1 MLQVFRDHAHKWFV
15 KVLLWLIVLSFGLWG
30 IGDVV
35 YKFFTHRPVVKVGKH
50 SIGQEELSH
59 HLQKESARIHDMT
72 KGKITAQQLKS
83 IGIHTSVINRLVS
96 QLVLTDELERMNLGT
111 SDDVLKDQ
119 IHNIPAFQTDGKFD
133 ANKFLSILH
142 QQNMSE
148 RTFLK
153 EARYSM
159 LSQQFLSSVA
169 LGASLPEFYK
179 NILVEALTHERI
191 FALVE
196 IDASKVKVEHPATTE
211 QIESFYEQFK
221 ARYMMPELRNITL
234 ITLDNSAMK
243 QLLGITE
250 EQIRQSYDA
259 QKENLKY
266 PERRNVKRLTYVQE
280 DKAKKA
286 LEMAKNGAS
295 FSKISKEIPG
305 GELEEPGLIIKE
317 QIPEFAAD
325 IVFAL
330 ESGKTSKVIPTGFGF
345 HIFQVTKIEKP
356 RTATFEEVKAEMES
370 LLIQEKK
377 AGKLDEIR
385 SQIDDAIAAGQT
397 LSDVGAKM
405 KLTVQNIEAIDAK
418 GHNAEGKPVFAK
430 PTALHTAIIEKAFTV
445 EQGLDSGFVDVPQQG
460 AFILSV
466 NKVSPAHAPAF
477 SDISHKVQ
485 RDWETEQK
493 LEAASKLATT
503 IASEAKSLTALT
515 SLAKKHNL
523 TLSTNHALSR
533 IDMGKSDRKSADIFP
548 ASLAEKAFML
558 APETAIAGRND
569 KGGFTV
575 VMLQKIGGTK
585 ATNEEKQNLI
595 NSINNMIQE
604 DVSTATVNALKEQH
618 EVEINQEMLTQ
629 MME

>member
-1 MLQVFRDHAHKWFV
+1 MLQVFRDHSHKWFV

-35 YKFFTHRPVVKVGKH
+35 YKFFTHRPIVKVGKH
-50 SIGQEELSH
+50 SISQEELSH

-72 KGKITAQQLKS
+72 KGKITAQQLKA

-119 IHNIPAFQTDGKFD
+119 IQNIPAFQTDGKFD
-133 ANKFLSILH
+133 ANKFVSILH

-179 NILVEALTHERI
+179 NILVEALIHERV

-196 IDASKVKVEHPATTE
+196 VDATKVKLEHPATAE

-234 ITLDNSAMK
+234 IVLDNLAMRN
-243 QLLGITE
+243 LLGITE
-250 EQIRQSYDA
+250 EQIRQSYEA

-266 PERRNVKRLTYVQE
+266 PERRNVKRLTYAQE

-286 LEMAKNGAS
+286 LEMAKSGVS
-295 FSKISKEIPG
+295 FAKISKEIPG
-305 GELEEPGLIIKE
+305 GELEEPGLVVKE
-317 QIPEFAAD
+317 QMPEFAAD

-330 ESGKTSKVIPTGFGF
+330 ESGKTSKVIPTGYGF

-356 RTATFEEVKAEMES
+356 RTATFEEAKAELES

-377 AGKLDEIR
+377 AGKLDELR
-385 SQIDDAIAAGQT
+385 SQIDDALAAGQT

-405 KLTVQNIEAIDAK
+405 KLSVQCIESIDAK

-430 PTALHTAIIEKAFTV
+430 PTALHATIIEKAFTV
-445 EQGLDSGFVDVPQQG
+445 EQGLDSGFVDTPQG

-466 NKVSPAHAPAF
+466 DKVNPAHAPAF
-477 SDISHKVQ
+477 SDISDKVKH
-485 RDWETEQK
+485 DWEMEQK
-493 LEAASKLATT
+493 LEVASKLATT
-503 IASEAKSLTALT
+503 IASEAKSLAILT
-515 SLAKKHNL
+515 SLANKHGL

-533 IDMGKSDRKSADIFP
+533 IDMGKSDRKSSDIFP
-548 ASLAEKAFML
+548 ALLAEKAFML

-569 KGGFTV
+569 KGGFTI
-575 VMLQKIGGTK
+575 VMLQKVGGTK
-585 ATNEEKQNLI
+585 ATKEEKQNLV
-595 NSINNMIQE
+595 NSIHNMIQE
-604 DVSTATVNALKEQH
+604 DVSTATVNALKDQH

>member
-30 IGDVV
+30 IGDIV
-35 YKFFTHRPVVKVGKH
+35 YKFFAHRPVVKVGKH
-50 SIGQEELSH
+50 SISQEELSH

-96 QLVLTDELERMNLGT
+96 QLVLTDELESMGIGI

-119 IHNIPAFQTDGKFD
+119 IHGIPAFQTDGKFD
-133 ANKFLSILH
+133 TNKFVSYLH

-148 RTFLK
+148 PTFLK
-153 EARYSM
+153 EARYSL

-169 LGASLPEFYK
+169 LGANLPEFYK
-179 NILVEALTHERI
+179 NALVEALTHERI
-191 FALVE
+191 FTVVE
-196 IDASKVKVEHPATTE
+196 IDATKISLEHPATTE

-221 ARYMMPELRNITL
+221 ARYMLPELRNITL
-234 ITLDNSAMK
+234 IVLDNAAMCA
-243 QLLGITE
+243 LLGITD
-250 EQIRQSYDA
+250 EQIRKSYDA

-266 PERRNVKRLTYVQE
+266 PERRNIQRLTYAQE

-286 LEMAKNGAS
+286 LELAKKGMS

-305 GELEEPGLIIKE
+305 GELEEPGLIVKE
-317 QIPEFAAD
+317 QMPEFAAD
-325 IVFAL
+325 AVFAL
-330 ESGKTSKVIPTGFGF
+330 EAGKTTKIIQMAGF
-345 HIFQVTKIEKP
+345 HIFQVVKIEKP
-356 RTATFEEVKAEMES
+356 RTETFEEAKHEIET
-370 LLIQEKK
+370 LLIQEQKS
-377 AGKLDEIR
+377 GKLDEIR

-397 LSDVGAKM
+397 LTDVGSKM
-405 KLTVQNIEAIDAK
+405 KLTVQTIESLNAK
-418 GHNAEGKPVFAK
+418 GYNAEGKPVFTK
-430 PTALHTAIIEKAFTV
+430 PTALHAAIVEKAFTI
-445 EQGLDSGFVDVPQQG
+445 EQGLDSGFVDVPGHG

-477 SDISHKVQ
+477 ADISKKVQ
-485 RDWETEQK
+485 HDWETEQK

-515 SLAKKHNL
+515 SLANKHGV
-523 TLSTNHALSR
+523 TLSTNHTLSR
-533 IDMGKSDRKSADIFP
+533 MDLGKSDRKSSDIFP

-558 APETAIAGRND
+558 APETSIAGRND

-575 VMLQKIGGTK
+575 VMLQKVGVQK
-585 ATNEEKQNLI
+585 ATKEEKQNLV
-595 NSINNMIQE
+595 NGLNNMIQE
-604 DVSTATVNALKEQH
+604 DVSAATVNALKEQH
-618 EVEINQEMLTQ
+618 ALEINQEMLAQ

>member
-35 YKFFTHRPVVKVGKH
+35 YKFFAHRPVVKVGKH
-50 SIGQEELSH
+50 SISQEELSH
-59 HLQKESARIHDMT
+59 HLQKENARIHDMT

-83 IGIHTSVINRLVS
+83 LGIHTSVINRLVS
-96 QLVLTDELERMNLGT
+96 QLVLTDELERMGLGV

-119 IHNIPAFQTDGKFD
+119 IHSIPAFQTDGKFD
-133 ANKFLSILH
+133 GNKFVSVLH
-142 QQNMSE
+142 QQSMSE

-169 LGASLPEFYK
+169 LGANLPEFYK
-179 NILVEALTHERI
+179 NALVDALTHERI
-191 FALVE
+191 FTLVE
-196 IDASKVKVEHPATTE
+196 IDATKVSIEHPATAE

-221 ARYMMPELRNITL
+221 TRYMLPELRNITL
-234 ITLDNSAMK
+234 IVLDNAAMRA
-243 QLLGITE
+243 LLGITD
-250 EQIRQSYDA
+250 EQILKSYDD

-266 PERRNVKRLTYVQE
+266 PERRNIKRLTYAQE

-286 LEMAKNGAS
+286 LEMAKKGTA
-295 FSKISKEIPG
+295 FSKILKEIPG
-305 GELEEPGLIIKE
+305 GELEEPGLIVKE
-317 QIPEFAAD
+317 QMPEFAAD
-325 IVFAL
+325 AVFAL
-330 ESGKTSKVIPTGFGF
+330 ESGKTTKIIQMAGF

-356 RTATFEEVKAEMES
+356 RTATFEEAKHEIEA
-370 LLIQEKK
+370 LLIQEQKS
-377 AGKLDEIR
+377 GKLDEIR

-397 LSDVGAKM
+397 LSDVGSKM
-405 KLTVQNIEAIDAK
+405 KLTVQTIEALNAQ
-418 GHNAEGKPVFAK
+418 GNNAEGKPVFTK
-430 PTALHTAIIEKAFTV
+430 PTALQVAIVEKAFTV
-445 EQGLDSGFVDVPQQG
+445 EQGLDSGFVDVPGHG

-477 SDISHKVQ
+477 ADISKKVHH
-485 RDWETEQK
+485 DWEAEQK

-515 SLAKKHNL
+515 SLANKHGV
-523 TLSTNHALSR
+523 TLSSNHAVSR
-533 IDMGKSDRKSADIFP
+533 MDLGKSDRKSSDIFP

-575 VMLQKIGGTK
+575 VMLQKIGSSK
-585 ATNEEKQNLI
+585 ATKEEKQNLV
-595 NSINNMIQE
+595 NGLNNMIQE
-604 DVSTATVNALKEQH
+604 DVSAATINALKEQH
-618 EVEINQEMLTQ
+618 AVEINQEMLTQ